1 MPRTYRRA
9 RPEEHRLLVVE
20 DAQAFGDSTTSA
32 NIDRSLAR
40 TPVEELRVLEDDGVS
55 VGLLL
60 ARFQRVFWAGRPVP
74 ASQVSGLSVG
84 VQHRGRGAA
93 GELLRGYLEEAHDR
107 GAGISTLFPAT
118 VPLYR
123 RAGFEYGGT
132 WTLYE
137 AAARNLPV
145 AWPDG
150 YQAAPGMV
158 DNPAPLHDRFMRVT
172 PTRSGQ
178 IERDAAWWHH
188 YVLTDRGHGPPQV
201 FLIDG
206 PDGPDGWAVLKL
218 SEQWSAQAVTN
229 SVQVIDWGAATEQ
242 GWRSLLTLAA
252 GFASLDA
259 VVNWKGPEPEPLAL
273 LLREQDLHQIRQQRW
288 MLRVVDVP
296 TAFSS
301 RGYPARL
308 RGRLT
313 IRVHDQVCPWVDG
326 TWSIEVEQGE
336 GKASRVSHEP
346 ATASTTAGGL
356 AALFAGYIGSR
367 ELAGLGLVRG
377 LSVQD
382 LEFLEALHAGPKP
395 WSADYY

>member
-1 MPRTYRRA
+1 LPRTYRRA
-9 RPEEHRLLVVE
+9 RPEEHRPLVIE
-20 DAQAFGDSTTSA
+20 DAHAFGDSTSSVS
-32 NIDRSLAR
+32 IDRSLAR
-40 TPVEELRVLEDDGVS
+40 TPVEELRVLEDGGAI

-93 GELLRGYLEEAHDR
+93 SELLRGYLAEAHDR
-107 GAGISTLFPAT
+107 GAGISSLFPAT

-137 AAARNLPV
+137 AAARNLPLG
-145 AWPDG
+145 WPDG
-150 YQAAPGMV
+150 YHATPGMV
-158 DNPAPLHDRFMRVT
+158 DDPAPLHDRFMRVASV
-172 PTRSGQ
+172 RSGQ
-178 IERDAAWWHH
+178 VERDAAWWLH
-188 YVLTDRGHGPPQV
+188 YLLADRGQGPPQV

-206 PDGPDGWAVLKL
+206 PDGPDGWAILKL
-218 SEQWSAQAVTN
+218 SEQASMHAVMT
-229 SVQVIDWGAATEQ
+229 SVQVVDWGAATEQ
-242 GWRSLLTLAA
+242 GWRSLLVLVA

-273 LLREQDLHQIRQQRW
+273 LLREQDLHQVRQQRW

-296 TAFSS
+296 TAFSA

-313 IRVHDQVCPWVDG
+313 IRVRDEVCPWVDG

-346 ATASTTAGGL
+346 AAASTTAGGL
-356 AALFAGYIGSR
+356 AAMFAGYAEPR
-367 ELAGLGLVRG
+367 ELAALGLVHG
-377 LSVQD
+377 LTAQD